1 MLLKLC
7 VAQLPFIDT
16 MSFALKKQIKKELLS
31 SDWCGKV
38 EEAAV
43 AALATLI
50 DERHGGQLD
59 VLPDILKACTSG
71 RGAGMILRVQKL
83 RETA

>member
-1 MLLKLC
+1 
-7 VAQLPFIDT
+7 

-59 VLPDILKACTSG
+59 VLPDILKACTTG
-71 RGAGMILRVQKL
+71 RGSFEVYMCPTYTLDSLAEGG
-83 RETA
+83 T